1 MLLQT
6 FPECNRFRELAENA
20 NVIPV
25 CAEVLA
31 DTETPVSLLKRFYR
45 GRGPVC
51 LLESVEGGE
60 RWSRYSFLGISARA
74 TVQVYRDS
82 VVINENGRMKTI
94 PHGGKPLETLREIM
108 KGYKPAQI
116 PELPRFW
123 GGLIGYF
130 TYEAVSFFEP
140 KIINKL
146 PEDKPLASFMIP
158 ETVIIFDNIRKTMT
172 VVSLAFK
179 DANEDVDTLY
189 HFAEERL
196 KDTLSAIESRD
207 KYSTPIQGK
216 SDMTLKPLVEKDTFI
231 ERVEYV
237 KEQIKAGE
245 IIQCVISQPFVS
257 DAPKDVISLYQ
268 AQRYIN
274 PSPYMYFIHLGGTVL
289 IGSSPETM
297 VRVENRT
304 ASLRPIAGTRQRGGS
319 EQEDRRLADEL
330 LRDEKERAEHI
341 MLVDLGRN
349 DLGRVAKTGTVQVT
363 DLMVVER
370 YSHVMHLVSNVTC
383 DIEDGYDSFDLFGC
397 SFPAGTLSG
406 APKVRA
412 MEIIA
417 EMEDTPRGPY
427 GGGVGYFCF
436 SGNMDFAITIRTAS
450 IEDGKLTV
458 QAGAGIVYD
467 SVPESEYTETVNKA
481 GSVQKALELLR
492 KNQ

>member
-6 FPECNRFRELAENA
+6 FPEHSRFRKLAENA
-20 NVIPV
+20 SVIPV

-45 GRGPVC
+45 GRGPIC

-60 RWSRYSFLGISARA
+60 RWSRYSFLGLSARA
-74 TVQVYRDS
+74 TVQVYRDT
-82 VVINENGRMKTI
+82 VVINENGQMKTV
-94 PHGGKPLETLREIM
+94 PHGGKPLETLRAIM
-108 KGYKPAQI
+108 QGYKPAQI

-140 KIINKL
+140 KVINKL

-179 DANEDVDTLY
+179 DKTEDVDTLY
-189 HFAEERL
+189 HFAAERL
-196 KDTLSAIESRD
+196 KDTLNAIESRD

-216 SDMTLKPLVEKDTFI
+216 SEMVLRPVVKKETFL
-231 ERVEYV
+231 ERIEYV
-237 KEQIKAGE
+237 KEQIRAGE

-304 ASLRPIAGTRQRGGS
+304 ASLRRQRT
-319 EQEDRRLADEL
+319 
-330 LRDEKERAEHI
+330 
-341 MLVDLGRN
+341 GRP
-349 DLGRVAKTGTVQVT
+349 
-363 DLMVVER
+363 
-370 YSHVMHLVSNVTC
+370 
-383 DIEDGYDSFDLFGC
+383 
-397 SFPAGTLSG
+397 PA
-406 APKVRA
+406 
-412 MEIIA
+412 
-417 EMEDTPRGPY
+417 
-427 GGGVGYFCF
+427 C
-436 SGNMDFAITIRTAS
+436 
-450 IEDGKLTV
+450 
-458 QAGAGIVYD
+458 
-467 SVPESEYTETVNKA
+467 
-481 GSVQKALELLR
+481 
-492 KNQ
+492 